1 MTIGK
6 DFFGVDVSKDWIDV
20 HRLSD
25 GWAHRYEVRSK
36 LLMRFAEMAR
46 ASDAFV
52 VFEASGGYERPLAE
66 ALDAAGVLR
75 RRVNPRRARDFAR
88 ASGRLAKTDR
98 VDARVLAEMGAALDL
113 KPEPVVDPARLR
125 LVALARRLETLK
137 SMDKSERQRLAQ
149 AREPEIVTD
158 IRALRRVLAQ
168 RMSALE
174 AAIARL
180 IEATPHL
187 ARDERILRS
196 APGIGPVLAHRLLA
210 ALPELGR
217 LDRRAL
223 ASLAGL
229 APRPCDSGTMRGR
242 RKIWGG
248 RPEARR
254 TLIATRHDPVLKAF
268 RQRLED
274 KGKPPKLA
282 IIAAARK
289 LATILNAMLK
299 TQKPYAP

>member
-1 MTIGK
+1 
-6 DFFGVDVSKDWIDV
+6 
-20 HRLSD
+20 
-25 GWAHRYEVRSK
+25 
-36 LLMRFAEMAR
+36 MRFAEMAR

-66 ALDAAGVLR
+66 ALDEVGVAR

-125 LVALARRLETLK
+125 LLALARRLEALK
-137 SMDKSERQRLAQ
+137 NMDKSERQRLAQ

-210 ALPELGR
+210 ALPELGH

-229 APRPCDSGTMRGR
+229 APHPCDSGTMRGR

-254 TLIATRHDPVLKAF
+254 TLYLAAFIATRHDPVLKAY

-299 TQKPYAP
+299 TQKTYAP